1 MPDFGFV
8 GAAYEAPSIYQDAQ
22 ECINWR
28 PEIDMTKQ
36 PGERGIVA
44 LYPTPGLKLEL
55 QLPVEAPVRAMRALS
70 GDQYLIAVCGP
81 AVFSVTTGFVATQV
95 GTLST
100 SQGPVSITDIIQT
113 TDGLTA
119 YLADGL
125 DRYIWVAATNTFET
139 LPPTDGPW
147 RGADVVDNVDNYVIY
162 NQPGT
167 RNWAAT
173 DLGSAYSTEA
183 YFGTKDGSPDSL
195 VSLIVDRRQ
204 VYLLG
209 DLTTEIWTD
218 VGNVIAGIV
227 SFPFQRVQGA
237 GMQAGTNAPFSVARL
252 GDGFAIVA
260 KDNRGNSTI
269 EIADGYVYKR
279 FSTHAVEQSL
289 GEYEVSDAIAYSY
302 QIIGHEIYV
311 VTFPSVGEYGI
322 TWAYDLAT
330 QQWHKWLS
338 WDQSLAT
345 FKRHRSNCHAL
356 FANLNLVGDY
366 ENGKIYSLQNEVYTE
381 DGAPIRRLRRAPHLT
396 ADLQRQYFDELQI
409 QFQPGVGLSGVSGP
423 AWLDAWVLATEDGE
437 EMLTTEAGV
446 PLAVSVV
453 ETLGADPQAMLRW
466 SNDGGSTWS
475 SEHWTSIGKQGQY
488 RNRAIWRRLGFARDR
503 VFEVAVTDPIKCVI
517 VSANLKASV
526 GDN

>member
-44 LYPTPGLKLEL
+44 LYPTPGLKLEV
-55 QLPVEAPVRAMRALS
+55 QLPVQAEVRGMRALS
-70 GDQYLIAVCGP
+70 GNQYLIAVCGQY
-81 AVFSVTTGFVATQV
+81 VYRITTSFVATQI
-95 GTLST
+95 GMLTT
-100 SQGPVSITDIIQT
+100 SSGPVSITDIIQT
-113 TDGLTA
+113 SGGLTA
-119 YLADGL
+119 YIADGVN
-125 DRYIWVAATNTFET
+125 RYIWVAATNTFQT

-147 RGADVVDNVDNYVIY
+147 QGADVVDNVDNYVIY
-162 NQPGT
+162 NEPGT

-183 YFGTKDGSPDSL
+183 YFGTKDGSPDTL

-209 DLTTEIWTD
+209 EITTEIWTD
-218 VGNVIAGIV
+218 VGNPLTGIV
-227 SFPFQRVQGA
+227 SFPFSRVQGA
-237 GMQAGTNAPFSVARL
+237 SMQAGTNAPFSVARL
-252 GDGFAIVA
+252 GDGFAVVA

-269 EIADGYVYKR
+269 EMVEGYAFRR
-279 FSTHAVEQSL
+279 FSTHAVEYSL
-289 GEYEVSDAIAYSY
+289 GQFSVNDAIGYSY
-302 QIIGHEIYV
+302 QIDGHEIYV
-311 VTFPSVGEYGI
+311 VTFPSVGPHGI

-338 WDQSLAT
+338 WDADNAV

-356 FANLNLVGDY
+356 FGNLNLVGDY
-366 ENGKIYSLQNEVYTE
+366 ENGKIYSLQNEIYTE

-409 QFQPGVGLSGVSGP
+409 QFQPGVGLPGVVGP
-423 AWLDAWVLATEDGE
+423 AWLDASVLATESGE
-437 EMLTTEAGV
+437 MIVAE
-446 PLAVSVV
+446 PLPQPIAVSVV
-453 ETLGADPQAMLRW
+453 ETFGANPQAMLRW
-466 SNDGGSTWS
+466 SSDGGSTWS
-475 SEHWTSIGKQGQY
+475 SEHWTSIGAQGRY
-488 RNRAIWRRLGFARDR
+488 TNRAIWRRLGWSRDR
-503 VFEVAVTDPIKCVI
+503 IFEVAVTDPVKCVI

-526 GDN
+526 GEN

>member
-8 GAAYEAPSIYQDAQ
+8 GAAYTAPSIYQNAQ

-28 PEIDMTKQ
+28 PEIDLTKQ

-44 LYPTPGLKLEL
+44 LYPTPGLKVEVEL
-55 QLPVEAPVRAMRALS
+55 PISAPVRGMRPLS
-70 GDQYLIAVCGP
+70 GDQYLIAVCGNR
-81 AVFSVTTGFVATQV
+81 VYSITTALVATEV
-95 GTLST
+95 GTLNTNS
-100 SQGPVSITDIIQT
+100 GPVSITDIIQT
-113 TDGLTA
+113 AGGLTA
-119 YLADGL
+119 YIADGG
-125 DRYIWVAATNTFET
+125 DRYIWVAATNTFQT

-147 RGADVVDNVDNYVIY
+147 QGADVVDNVDNYVIY

-183 YFGTKDGSPDSL
+183 YFGTKDGSPDDL
-195 VSLIVDRRQ
+195 ISLIVDRRQ

-209 DLTTEIWTD
+209 DITTEIWTD
-218 VGNVIAGIV
+218 TGNVTAGII
-227 SFPFQRVQGA
+227 SFPFSRIQGA
-237 GMQAGTNAPFSVARL
+237 SMQTGVNAQFSVARL

-260 KDNRGNSTI
+260 KDNRGNATI
-269 EIADGYVYKR
+269 EMAMQYTFQR
-279 FSTHAVEQSL
+279 FSTHAVEYSL
-289 GEYEVSDAIAYSY
+289 EGYNVSDAIAYSY
-302 QIIGHEIYV
+302 QIQGHEIYV
-311 VTFPSVGEYGI
+311 VTFPSVGPYGL

-338 WDQSLAT
+338 WDSALGV

-366 ENGKIYSLQNEVYTE
+366 ENGRIYSLQNEVYTE
-381 DGAPIRRLRRAPHLT
+381 AGAPIRRLRRAPHLT

-409 QFQPGVGLSGVSGP
+409 QFQPGVGLNTGQGS
-423 AWLDAWVLATEDGE
+423 
-437 EMLTTEAGV
+437 
-446 PLAVSVV
+446 
-453 ETLGADPQAMLRW
+453 DPQAMLRW

-475 SEHWTSIGKQGQY
+475 SEHWTSIGAQGKY
-488 RNRAIWRRLGFARDR
+488 LNRAIWRRLGMARDR
-503 VFEVAVTDPIKCVI
+503 IFEVSMTDPVKCVI
-517 VSANLKASV
+517 VSANLKATV